1 MSSEII
7 GANAGLIWS
16 ALSEGGK
23 MTIKDLK
30 RVTKLRK
37 DKDLYAA
44 IGWLARE
51 EKIATEEVGD
61 ELIVELMA

>member
-1 MSSEII
+1 MGEVI
-7 GANAGLIWS
+7 GANAGLIWT

-23 MTIKDLK
+23 MSIKDLK

-37 DKDLYAA
+37 DKELYAA

-51 EKIATEEVGD
+51 EKVALEEVG
-61 ELIVELMA
+61 EEMFVELMA